1 MTQESKDNKGFSW
14 RKLGI
19 IMSYI
24 LLLGL
29 VITLSAFSNQHQ
41 RQLKCWKIEVKVEQ
55 SKNGEGMIAE
65 EEIQQFCNEASNGVL
80 GKSAAELDIP
90 GIRRSLMNLT
100 FLKSVEVYPT
110 LDGRCRVE
118 VQVRNPIARI
128 MDSTGVS
135 YYMDEEGYVMP
146 LKEYFVTDLPLFVG
160 EFRAPV
166 LTEKVGQDK
175 LTTVQQKEILEM
187 AQIIQESEV
196 WNAQVDHFYFSA
208 RKGWMLIPRVGR
220 NVIRIETANHFKK
233 KMENLF
239 VFYSKAVPHIDLDSY
254 DTLDTRFINQIV
266 GIKRNITL

>member
-1 MTQESKDNKGFSW
+1 MTKESRNNSGFNW

-19 IMSYI
+19 ALSYV
-24 LLLGL
+24 LLVGL
-29 VITLSAFSNQHQ
+29 VFTLSAFSTKHQ
-41 RQLKCWKIEVKVEQ
+41 QELKCWKIEVKVEQ
-55 SKNGEGMIAE
+55 SKNGEGMVAE

-90 GIRRSLMNLT
+90 AIRRGLLNLP
-100 FLKSVEVYPT
+100 FLKSAEVYPT
-110 LDGRCRVE
+110 LDGRCRIE
-118 VQVRNPIARI
+118 VKARNPIARVI
-128 MDSTGVS
+128 DSTGVT
-135 YYMDEEGYVMP
+135 YYLDEEGYVMP
-146 LKEYFVTDLPLFVG
+146 LKDFFVSDLPVFVG
-160 EFRAPV
+160 AFRAPM
-166 LTEKVGQDK
+166 LTESVLQDK
-175 LTTVQQKEILEM
+175 MATAQQKEILEM

-208 RKGWMLIPRVGR
+208 KNGWMMIPRVGK
-220 NVIRIETANHFKK
+220 NVIRIETAKDFKK